1 MRMRNVPKF
10 RKVPKGLGR
19 HEPLKHA
26 DHPKPTTRRQFI
38 AQGFMTGTASVL
50 LPSGLSLLIGP
61 RAANAQSCTTGL
73 ASDIQTA
80 VTNCQITSGAGM
92 IPFICFDL
100 SGGANIAGSN
110 VLIGGPGGQLDFLSV
125 AGYSKQGLPG
135 TMVPN
140 SSTTSF
146 VDSSLG
152 LRYHSDSAQLRG
164 IKTRFTNPTFMA
176 NVTGTVIPALS
187 QNDTNTNPHS
197 PLYGIYQ
204 AGARGALLNLIGT
217 DSSTS
222 GGNSMA
228 PPAMVNIA
236 AQPSVIDKGSD
247 TAGLVST
254 GQLSTLLPNC
264 SDITNVLESMKR
276 ISDAKYGQVTAYSA
290 AMLGGA
296 AANANALGPSGTQA
310 CAFTKSAYLLNK
322 YPNPGAVD
330 PDDDTLIV
338 GAATSIFNT
347 TEYQQ
352 NSDFQMT
359 AAVMKLVVDGDAAAG
374 TIQLGGYD
382 YHDGTRATG
391 EGRDFDAGTCIGAVL
406 QYAALR
412 GKPVMIYVFSDGS
425 LASDGTIDT
434 SVAGR
439 DKGVWTADNG
449 SVAATYWLIY
459 NPAGKAVTAQS
470 SPETELAARLYAIP
484 TARRTPLRAP
494 PATTCRTSRRSSCS
508 TTWRCTAQRRP
519 RLGRASGLGILRRSG
534 PTVLRRLRYRAPTR
548 STRSVPE
555 QRLSIRSSCTSRSRG
570 SRAAKSRADHLD
582 ARVRPMPD
590 PAASVRRASAHLC
603 LHRETSIRG
612 CSAK

>member
-26 DHPKPTTRRQFI
+26 DHPKPTTRRQFL

-50 LPSGLSLLIGP
+50 LPSGLSMLIGP
-61 RAANAQSCTTGL
+61 RVAKAQTCGTPTTL
-73 ASDIQTA
+73 ACDIQSA
-80 VTNCQITSGAGM
+80 VTACGITTGAGM
-92 IPFICFDL
+92 IPFVCFDL
-100 SGGANIAGSN
+100 SGGGNIAGSN

-152 LRYHSDSAQLRG
+152 LRYHSDSAHLRG
-164 IKTRFTNPTFMA
+164 IKTRFSNPTFMA

-187 QNDTNTNPHS
+187 QNDTNTNPHN
-197 PLYGIYQ
+197 PVYGIYQ

-228 PPAMVNIA
+228 PPAMVNIS
-236 AQPSVIDKGSD
+236 AQPTVIDSGQD

-254 GQLSTLLPNC
+254 GQLSTLLPNS
-264 SDITNVLESMKR
+264 SDVTNVLESMKR
-276 ISDAKYGQVTAYSA
+276 ISDAKYSQVTAYSA
-290 AMLGGA
+290 AMSGGA

-310 CAFTKSAYLLNK
+310 CAYTKSAYILNK

-330 PDDDTLIV
+330 PDDDPLIV

-352 NSDFQMT
+352 SNDFQMT
-359 AAVMKLVVDGDAAAG
+359 AAVMKLVIDGDAAAG
-374 TIQLGGYD
+374 TIQLGGFD
-382 YHDGTRATG
+382 YHTGERATG

-434 SVAGR
+434 SVGGR

-459 NPAGKAVTAQS
+459 NPAGKAVTAQASTELSLQLGYMNPDGSQNTTS
-470 SPETELAARLYAIP
+470 SPAGNNVPNLAQIVVLNYMALHS
-484 TARRTPLRAP
+484 TA
-494 PATTCRTSRRSSCS
+494 
-508 TTWRCTAQRRP
+508 
-519 RLGRASGLGILRRSG
+519 
-534 PTVLRRLRYRAPTR
+534 
-548 STRSVPE
+548 
-555 QRLSIRSSCTSRSRG
+555 
-570 SRAAKSRADHLD
+570 AAAAWPNIWPSYS
-582 ARVRPMPD
+582 
-590 PAASVRRASAHLC
+590 ASVWPYSPS
-603 LHRETSIRG
+603 TSPVPGPNTVNTLGSGAAALDPLIMYQPLAG
-612 CSAK
+612 LQGGKVPG